1 MDKKVFNPER
11 IGMQFCPGCGGSG
24 RNDGEVCQ
32 GCGGFGL
39 VRKIES
45 IRNDS
50 TSNGL
55 RSFRSKGKNR
65 FQDLFFKSQT

>member
-24 RNDGEVCQ
+24 RNDGEVYQ

-39 VRKIES
+39 VRKIEN
-45 IRNDS
+45 IGNDW
-50 TSNGL
+50 TSNRL
-55 RSFRSKGKNR
+55 RSLRGREKNR
-65 FQDLFFKSQT
+65 FQDLFLK